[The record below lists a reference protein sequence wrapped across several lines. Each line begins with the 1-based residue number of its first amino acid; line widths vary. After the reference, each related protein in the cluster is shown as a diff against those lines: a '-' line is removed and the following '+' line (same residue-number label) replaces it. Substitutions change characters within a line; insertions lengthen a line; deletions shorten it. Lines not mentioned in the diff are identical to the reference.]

1 MGLPTIIRAD
11 IPLPVY
17 SATRVDNTITI
28 TRIGCCDSS
37 FTLGGG
43 IEQMSFKADFPPG
56 AYGILWID
64 QYPNPSLS
72 YGTTKANII
81 NCLSGY
87 FGEYGTT
94 FL

>member
-64 QYPNPSLS
+64 QYPKERSS
-72 YGTTKANII
+72 IAKKAATARWGGN
-81 NCLSGY
+81 G
-87 FGEYGTT
+87 
-94 FL
+94 